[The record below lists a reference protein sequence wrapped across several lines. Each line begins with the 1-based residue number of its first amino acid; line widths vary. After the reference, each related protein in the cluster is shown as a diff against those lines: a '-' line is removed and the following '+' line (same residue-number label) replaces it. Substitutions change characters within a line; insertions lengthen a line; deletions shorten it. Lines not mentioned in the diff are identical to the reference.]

1 MQDAEHWLTRAESW
15 KPSWLC
21 SHDSTIINSRGWIRE
36 IHNHDGTVD
45 GSPYYFVYHFN
56 HRWYNRL
63 WIRGTSDNLHGLISS
78 SSYSIFIMDPLP
90 IEREWDAVLMKV
102 KKILLRCCQ
111 VAKWWK
117 LRYIPI
123 SHNISRLQVVRAIN
137 HYKSKNTANKS
148 TNHYFWG
155 HSSNLNHLYL
165 LLTCRDRNPWVGACG
180 IDWST
185 PSNIQY
191 SVHVTSCNIL

>member
-1 MQDAEHWLTRAESW
+1 MIVFPRFYHYQFKRLN
-15 KPSWLC
+15 K
-21 SHDSTIINSRGWIRE
+21 E

-63 WIRGTSDNLHGLISS
+63 WIRGTSANLHGLISS

-90 IEREWDAVLMKV
+90 IERKWDAVLMKV

-185 PSNIQY
+185 PS
-191 SVHVTSCNIL
+191 CNRSESTINGHFQSWNSPS